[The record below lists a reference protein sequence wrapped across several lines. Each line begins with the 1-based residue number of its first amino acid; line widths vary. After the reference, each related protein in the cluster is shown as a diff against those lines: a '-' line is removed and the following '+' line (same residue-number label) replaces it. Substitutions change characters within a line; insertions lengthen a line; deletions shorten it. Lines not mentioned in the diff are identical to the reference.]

1 MIRGVMKRVIL
12 VVLFVACSK
21 ETPAPPPPAPA
32 PVPAARST
40 APAVTPAHAIDY
52 TKAVDWVRSAP
63 AFHFDIAIGDVK
75 ASGDLSRARVGEER
89 LQFKAKGDEWVA
101 QRHVKGVTW
110 TRNGK
115 PDSNEPAYAD
125 RIYQW
130 MTLFPDPAKSKPEV
144 VGTEGD
150 ETHLRFTNLNTNETN
165 DVWIRSD
172 NHLARLKT
180 SGAGSAF
187 PAVEIDIR

>member
-1 MIRGVMKRVIL
+1 MKKAWLVLVL
-12 VVLFVACSK
+12 VVACGK
-21 ETPAPPPPAPA
+21 EA
-32 PVPAARST
+32 T
-40 APAVTPAHAIDY
+40 APKPQPVAKKSPSPLAPLPAQRGEGDY
-52 TKAVDWVRSAP
+52 VEWVRGAP
-63 AFHFDIAIGDVK
+63 AFKFHITIGNES
-75 ASGDLSRARVGEER
+75 AEGQLTRARVGEER
-89 LQFKAKGDEWVA
+89 VQFKVKGDEWTA
-101 QRHVKGVTW
+101 TRSVKGVAW

-115 PDSNEPAYAD
+115 PDTNEPAFAD
-125 RIYQW
+125 RVYQW

-144 VGTEGD
+144 VGTEGG

-187 PAVEIDIR
+187 PAVEITIE

>member
-1 MIRGVMKRVIL
+1 MKKVIL
-12 VVLFVACSK
+12 VVLLVVACGK
-21 ETPAPPPPAPA
+21 ETQVVPAKSA
-32 PVPAARST
+32 PVVKSPSPLAPLHAARGEGNY
-40 APAVTPAHAIDY
+40 D
-52 TKAVDWVRSAP
+52 KAVDWVRTAP

-75 ASGDLSRARVGEER
+75 ASGDLARARVGEER
-89 LQFKAKGDEWVA
+89 VQFKVKGDEWVA
-101 QRHVKGVTW
+101 QRHVRGVSW

-150 ETHLRFTNLNTNETN
+150 QTHVRFTNLNTNETN
-165 DVWIRSD
+165 DVWIRPD

-187 PAVEIDIR
+187 PAVEINIR